1 MNTGIYTITNKVNGK
16 VYVGSVSRSFGS
28 RWRVHKYDLR
38 GQKHSNSYLQDS
50 VNRYGIESFDFE
62 ILEECE
68 PALCI
73 SLEQWWMNMLD
84 SCNPSVGYN
93 LCSVAGSSRGRKP
106 SAETRKK
113 MSDIRKGRKF
123 SEEHKAAIGRA
134 HKGRKKPRGY
144 DARHF
149 LGHHHT
155 EESKQKIR
163 EAFSGAKNHRAI
175 PVYQF
180 SKSGEFIRRW
190 DCGQDAATALDINSG
205 NLYFCC
211 KGGLKTS
218 GGFIWRYTEN
228 IESDH

>member
-1 MNTGIYTITNKVNGK
+1 
-16 VYVGSVSRSFGS
+16 
-28 RWRVHKYDLR
+28 
-38 GQKHSNSYLQDS
+38 
-50 VNRYGIESFDFE
+50 
-62 ILEECE
+62 
-68 PALCI
+68 
-73 SLEQWWMNMLD
+73 MLD

-134 HKGRKKPRGY
+134 HKGRKKPSGY

-149 LGHHHT
+149 LL
-155 EESKQKIR
+155 SLSRRKIFKQKIR
-163 EAFSGAKNHRAI
+163 EAFSGAKIVAI

-180 SKSGEFIRRW
+180 SKSGEFIRKW

-228 IESDH
+228 IRSDH